1 MIIRTVNSSQP
12 PSQFYLFLQLPQFSS
27 VQSLSRVRLFVTLR
41 IATSWASLSITNS
54 RSSLKLM
61 STRASLIV
69 QLVKNLPARRET
81 WVQSLGLGES
91 PGEGKVYPL
100 QYSCLENSMD
110 CMVHGVAKSWTRLSD
125 FHFHYKFSTR
135 TLTKQ
140 N

>member
-110 CMVHGVAKSWTRLSD
+110 CMVHGVAKSWTRLSALH
-125 FHFHYKFSTR
+125 FHFHVH
-135 TLTKQ
+135 
-140 N
+140 